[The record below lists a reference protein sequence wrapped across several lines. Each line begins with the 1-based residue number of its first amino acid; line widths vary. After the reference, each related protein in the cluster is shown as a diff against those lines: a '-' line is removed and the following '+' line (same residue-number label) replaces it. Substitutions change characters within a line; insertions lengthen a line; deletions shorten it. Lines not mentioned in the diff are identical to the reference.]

1 MKNLKGTWPQALRA
15 FLFPILLV
23 LTIRW
28 AVVEPFVIPSG
39 SMIPTLLIHDHI
51 IVAKLSYGL
60 KVPFFDRWLLRW
72 KDPTP
77 GDVMVFKF
85 PEKPEVYYIKRLIG
99 VPGDEI
105 RVSNGRISVDGREWA
120 IEPLTELEQRGI
132 KVSSDD
138 ETDKFSYFE
147 ERNGQNSDYR
157 IRFFSEQKEQ
167 SDETVYKLGPKQYFF
182 MGDNRDQSSDGRVW
196 GVVDEKLLVGKAW
209 MIWLSCEETLSSAP
223 FVCDP
228 TRIRWDRFFKRVQ

>member
-1 MKNLKGTWPQALRA
+1 M
-15 FLFPILLV
+15 FPLLLV
-23 LTIRW
+23 LTVRW

-51 IVAKLSYGL
+51 FVTKLSYGL
-60 KVPFFDRWLLRW
+60 KVPFFDRWLITW
-72 KDPTP
+72 SMPTP
-77 GDVMVFKF
+77 GDVVVFKF

-99 VPGDEI
+99 VPGNEI
-105 RVSNGRISVDGREWA
+105 RVSNGRISVDGQAWS
-120 IEPLTELEQRGI
+120 IETLSELEEKDIIG
-132 KVSSDD
+132 SLND
-138 ETDKFSYFE
+138 EIERFSYFKE
-147 ERNGQNSDYR
+147 KNGQNSDHI
-157 IRFFSEQKEQ
+157 IRFFTEKKEH

-196 GVVDEKLLVGKAW
+196 GVVDEKFLVGRAW

-228 TRIRWDRFFKRVQ
+228 TKIRWDRFFKRVL